1 MAVKAKPGLLGTI
14 SKEPIQSSPA
24 KVASYGAAKARA
36 SAVQYAPAS

>member
-24 KVASYGAAKARA
+24 KVAKI
-36 SAVQYAPAS
+36 QK